1 MDAKTP
7 TRFGELLRHYRL
19 AAGLTQEELAER
31 AGVSTRGISDL
42 ERGARGLPRND
53 TLQMLL
59 HGLNLAPDDRAILT
73 AAARRIPPGV
83 PPPDASAVGPPLPV
97 PPTSLIGREDEIAA
111 ARDLLLNDEVR
122 LLTLTGPGGVGKTR
136 LSLALGERL
145 AADFPDG
152 VAFVSLASLE
162 DPALVAATIA
172 QHLGVREAA
181 GQDVIGRLAVHLAGK
196 RLLLI
201 VDNFEQ
207 VLAASAAIAA
217 LLAACSGPKVLV
229 TSRAP
234 LHLRGEQEFPVQPL
248 PLPNGGG
255 RPEARGGRTTW
266 NLDALAATPA
276 VALFVQRARSAR
288 PDFALDDENAP
299 AVAEICVRL
308 DGLPLAI
315 ELAAA
320 RVKLLPPPVLQSRLE
335 RRLPVLTGGARD
347 LPERQRTLRD
357 TIAWSHDL
365 LSPDEQ
371 VLFRRLAVFA
381 GGWTLDAAEVVTNR
395 DDDPDVFA
403 GLVALVDMSLVQ
415 PSEQADEDSRF
426 AMLETVQEFA
436 LEQLEPRGDA
446 EVMRRSHAQY
456 CADLAE
462 TLRPQIEGA
471 QGVPSLNRFQ
481 AEHGNFRAALTWAA
495 EQREAQILLRLVA
508 ALWKFWWVRDYRT
521 EGRDWSERALVLN
534 GDWPALR
541 LEVTYAAASFARSQG
556 DLSRAAA
563 LGKEGVALAIAEGDT
578 LHAAMLVYHLAL
590 VADAQ
595 GDLDTARTR
604 VEEALVHFRALPS
617 SHWLASHGIAI
628 ALNTLGDVSVR
639 QGDLMAATL
648 AMEEALAIWRQRG
661 DAWGAAL
668 ALKNLAD
675 LALRRGETVG
685 AAQRFRDGL
694 AGFWE
699 VGDKSGMAHCLES
712 LAWLAVRDRPEQ
724 ATRLLAMAE
733 VVRDRLGTSLEE
745 QRGSHDEA
753 VAIARAALGEG
764 PFAAAWE
771 AGRALPLAEAI
782 AEALAPGAEPE
793 SSARG
798 AAPRMVTE
806 GRLEKQGARLR

>member
-1 MDAKTP
+1 MAATAR
-7 TRFGELLRHYRL
+7 TRFGELLRNYRL
-19 AAGLTQEELAER
+19 AARLTQEELAER
-31 AGVSTRGISDL
+31 AGVSTRGVSDL

-59 HGLNLAPDDRAILT
+59 HGLDLAPDDRAILT

-97 PPTSLIGREDEIAA
+97 PPTPLIGREDEIAA
-111 ARDLLLNDEVR
+111 ARDLLLDEDVR

-136 LSLALGERL
+136 LALALGERL

-152 VAFVSLASLE
+152 IAFVSLAPL
-162 DPALVAATIA
+162 DNPALVVPAIA
-172 QHLGVREAA
+172 RRLGVREDA
-181 GQDVIGRLAVHLAGK
+181 GQGLIGRLAGRLADT

-201 VDNFEQ
+201 VDNFEH
-207 VLAASAAIAA
+207 VLAAAPAIAE
-217 LLAACSGPKVLV
+217 LLAATGPKMLV

-234 LHLRGEQEFPVQPL
+234 LRLRGEQELPVPPL
-248 PLPNGGG
+248 LLPNGGG
-255 RPEARGGRTTW
+255 RPEAGGGSTTW
-266 NLDALAATPA
+266 DLDALVATPA
-276 VALFVQRARSAR
+276 VRLFVQRARSAR
-288 PDFALDDENAP
+288 PDFSLDAGNAP

-320 RVKLLPPPVLQSRLE
+320 RVKLLPPPVLLSRLE
-335 RRLPVLTGGARD
+335 RRLPLLTGGARD

-371 VLFRRLAVFA
+371 ALFRRLAVFA
-381 GGWTLDAAEVVTNR
+381 GGWMLEAAEVVTNR
-395 DDDPDVFA
+395 DGDLDVLA
-403 GLVALVDMSLVQ
+403 GLAALIDMSLVR
-415 PSEQADEDSRF
+415 PSEQADDDPRF
-426 AMLETVQEFA
+426 AMLETVREFA
-436 LEQLEPRGDA
+436 LEQLGTRGDA
-446 EVMRRSHAQY
+446 EVMRWAQAQY
-456 CADLAE
+456 CVDLAE
-462 TLRPQIEGA
+462 RLRPQIEGA
-471 QGVPSLNRFQ
+471 QGVASLNRFQ
-481 AEHGNFRAALTWAA
+481 AEHGNFRAALTWAV
-495 EQREAQILLRLVA
+495 EQREAQMLLRLVA
-508 ALWKFWWVRDYRT
+508 ALWKFWWVRDYTT
-521 EGRDWSERALVLN
+521 EGRDWSERALALN

-541 LEVTYAAASFARSQG
+541 LEVTYAAASFARGQG

-563 LGKEGVALAIAEGDT
+563 LGEEGVAIAIAEGDT

-590 VADAQ
+590 VANAQ
-595 GDLDTARTR
+595 GDHDTARTR
-604 VEEALVHFRALPS
+604 VEDALVHFRALPS

-628 ALNTLGDVSVR
+628 ALNTLGEVAVR
-639 QGDLMAATL
+639 QGDLMAATP

-661 DAWGAAL
+661 DTWGTAL

-675 LALRRGETVG
+675 LALRRGETV
-685 AAQRFRDGL
+685 AASQHFRQGL

-699 VGDKSGMAHCLES
+699 VGDKSGMARCLES
-712 LAWLAVRDRPEQ
+712 LAWLAVRDKPEP

-753 VAIARAALGEG
+753 VAIARTALGGG

-782 AEALAPGAEPE
+782 AEALAPIAEPE

-806 GRLEKQGARLR
+806 GRLKKQGAKLR